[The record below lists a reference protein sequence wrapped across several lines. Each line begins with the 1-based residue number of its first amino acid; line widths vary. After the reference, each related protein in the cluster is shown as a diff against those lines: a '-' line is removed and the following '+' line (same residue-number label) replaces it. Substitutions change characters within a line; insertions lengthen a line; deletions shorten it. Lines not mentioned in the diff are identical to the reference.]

1 MTAPPRV
8 DFYVLPGDAPA
19 ARDQLGCRLAEK
31 ACKMGHQ
38 VYLHADSEAH
48 ARRLDELLWT
58 FRAGSFLPHAL
69 LGDDP
74 QPPPQVLIG
83 NAGGAAPPARDVLIN
98 LAADMPDFFDRFGRV
113 AEIVDQSEDVKR
125 AGRERFRR
133 YREHGCQPETHKLD

>member
-1 MTAPPRV
+1 MPRV
-8 DFYVLPGDAPA
+8 DFYILPGETPA
-19 ARDQLGCRLAEK
+19 ARDLLCCRLAEK
-31 ACKMGHQ
+31 ACKMGHK

-83 NAGGAAPPARDVLIN
+83 SAGGAAPPARDVLIN
-98 LAADMPDFFDRFGRV
+98 LAAAVPDFFDRFERV
-113 AEIVDQSEDVKR
+113 AEIVDQSSEVKQ

-133 YREHGCQPETHKLD
+133 YRERGCAPETHNLD

>member
-8 DFYVLPGDAPA
+8 DFYILPGDAPA

-31 ACKMGHQ
+31 ACKMGHK
-38 VYLHADSEAH
+38 VYLHTESEAH

-74 QPPPQVLIG
+74 QPAPPVLIG
-83 NAGGAAPPARDVLIN
+83 RTGGAEPPARDVLIN
-98 LAADMPDFFDRFGRV
+98 LATAMPDFLDRFGRV
-113 AEIVDQSEDVKR
+113 AEIVDQSAEVKQ

-133 YREHGCQPETHKLD
+133 YRELGCQPETHKLD